1 MAPASRVFS
10 VMDYYD
16 SNGFRSNVGIILT
29 RQDGSLLLGG
39 RLGQTGWQFPQ
50 GGVQID
56 EMPEQAMYR
65 ELAEEIGL
73 SPEDVEVLGQTQE
86 WLHYRLPEKFI
97 RRNREPLCI
106 GQKQVWFMLR
116 LLSSESRL
124 QLDTSDLPEFDRW
137 RWVDYWQPVKEVIH
151 FKRSVYIS
159 ALSEL
164 APLLFAED
172 IPPQPGWWPSDW
184 SVKPERSATGR

>member
-1 MAPASRVFS
+1 MAPAFGVLS
-10 VMDYYD
+10 VTDHYD

-39 RLGQTGWQFPQ
+39 RMGQAGWQFPQ
-50 GGVQID
+50 GGMQID
-56 EMPEQAMYR
+56 ETPEQAMYR
-65 ELAEEIGL
+65 ELTEEIGL
-73 SPEDVEVLGQTQE
+73 VAADVELLGETQE

-97 RRNREPLCI
+97 RRNREPVCI

-116 LLSSESRL
+116 LLSSEDRL

-151 FKRSVYIS
+151 FKRQVYVS
-159 ALSEL
+159 ALAEL

-172 IPPQPGWWPSDW
+172 IPPQPRWWPEEW
-184 SVKPERSATGR
+184 LHQPERSATAG

>member
-1 MAPASRVFS
+1 MAPASGIFS
-10 VMDYYD
+10 VTDHYD

-39 RLGQTGWQFPQ
+39 RMGQAGWQFPQ
-50 GGVQID
+50 GGMQID
-56 EMPEQAMYR
+56 ETPEQAMYR
-65 ELAEEIGL
+65 ELTEEIGL
-73 SPEDVEVLGQTQE
+73 VAADVELLGQTQE

-97 RRNREPLCI
+97 RRNREPVCI

-116 LLSSESRL
+116 LQSSEDRL

-151 FKRSVYIS
+151 FKRQVYVS
-159 ALSEL
+159 ALAEL
-164 APLLFAED
+164 APLLFADD
-172 IPPQPGWWPSDW
+172 IPPQPRWWPEEW
-184 SVKPERSATGR
+184 SRQPERSATAG

>member
-1 MAPASRVFS
+1 MAPAFGVFS
-10 VMDYYD
+10 VTDHYD

-39 RLGQTGWQFPQ
+39 RLGQAGWQFPQ
-50 GGVQID
+50 GGMQID
-56 EMPEQAMYR
+56 ETPEQAMYR

-73 SPEDVEVLGQTQE
+73 EPADVELLGQTQE

-97 RRNREPLCI
+97 RRNSEPVCI

-116 LLSSESRL
+116 LQSSEDRV
-124 QLDTSDLPEFDRW
+124 QLDASDLPEFDRW

-151 FKRSVYIS
+151 FKRQVYVS
-159 ALSEL
+159 ALAEL
-164 APLLFAED
+164 APLLFADD
-172 IPPQPGWWPSDW
+172 IPPQPRWWPEEW
-184 SVKPERSATGR
+184 LHQPERSATTG